1 MTLLLTI
8 AGGVALIL
16 FAARFLRKGL
26 DRVFGPR
33 LADWMQRLTHTR
45 LRAFFTG
52 LGVAVAAPSSTTVSI
67 LAVQSIHHGHLD
79 CRRSLAVMLGANVGF
94 TVMVLLIALRMEAY
108 APWLILVGVLMYQF
122 MRRELPRGVGQVI
135 LSLGLI
141 FVAIDIIKQAGGGF
155 EPDSGFIRL
164 LALAQDYPV
173 WVAVI
178 AAALTVG
185 LQSSTAAIALVIGL
199 AAGEAVDLPLALAVV
214 VGANVGIA
222 ISTLLVGWPLVE
234 SRRMA
239 LGNLLAKAA
248 LAVAVLATLPAL
260 VELIAAVPG
269 GLDKQIALSHTAFNV
284 VLAAL
289 ALPMLGPLERVVAM
303 LVPEPMGAQQDH
315 FGPRYIRRG
324 PIEGFSLASGQSMRE
339 ILRVSEIVRE
349 MLHEFWQALVHR
361 DDDLARHVQE
371 RDDQVDLL
379 DGEIKKFLTEL
390 AKREGDQDETGELR
404 RQLRYLNELETI
416 GDVIDKNLCEL
427 AIKRAHHRIE
437 FSEEGWQELSDFY
450 EKVNENLL
458 IAETAFTT
466 RDQSLAR
473 KLLRHKERLGEYER
487 ILRDRHFHRLTSGL
501 DLTQRSSSV
510 HLDLLTNLKRINNY
524 VSHVAYAILDK
535 PVQQRDSA

>member
-1 MTLLLTI
+1 MTI

-16 FAARFLRKGL
+16 FAARFMRKGL
-26 DRVFGPR
+26 DRLFGPR
-33 LADWMQRLTHTR
+33 LADWMQRLTDSR
-45 LRAFFTG
+45 GRAFLTG
-52 LGVAVAAPSSTTVSI
+52 MGVAIAAPSSTTVSV
-67 LAVQSIHHGHLD
+67 LAVQSIQHGHLN
-79 CRRSLAVMLGANVGF
+79 CRRSLAIMLGANVGF
-94 TVMVLLIALRMEAY
+94 TLMVLLIALRLEGY
-108 APWLILVGVLMYQF
+108 APWLILGGVLLYQF
-122 MRRELPRGVGQVI
+122 TRREALRGAGQVV

-141 FVAIDIIKQAGGGF
+141 FVAIGIIKTAGSSF
-155 EPDSGFIRL
+155 EPDGGFIQL
-164 LALAQDYPV
+164 LELAQDYPV

-199 AAGEAVDLPLALAVV
+199 AAGEVVQLPLTLAVV

-222 ISTLLVGWPLVE
+222 VSTLLVGWPLVE
-234 SRRMA
+234 ARRMA
-239 LGNLLAKAA
+239 MGNLLAKAA
-248 LAVAVLATLPAL
+248 LAVAVLATLPVL
-260 VELIAAVPG
+260 VELVARVPG

-289 ALPMLGPLERVVAM
+289 ALPLLGPLERVVSLMA
-303 LVPEPMGAQQDH
+303 PEPPESQQKA
-315 FGPRYIRRG
+315 FGPRYIRQG

-361 DDDLARHVQE
+361 DEELARRVQE

-379 DGEIKKFLTEL
+379 DTEIKKFVTQL
-390 AKREGDQDETGELR
+390 AKREGDQDEKGELN

-427 AIKRAHHRIE
+427 AVKRAHQRVE
-437 FSEEGWQELSDFY
+437 FSDEGWQELSDLY
-450 EKVNENLL
+450 EKVTENLL

-466 RDQSLAR
+466 RDQALAR

-487 ILRDRHFHRLTSGL
+487 ILRDRHFQRLTAGIER
-501 DLTQRSSSV
+501 TQRSSAV
-510 HLDLLTNLKRINNY
+510 HLDLLTHLKRINNY
-524 VSHVAYAILDK
+524 VSHVAYAILDDK
-535 PVQQRDSA
+535 QVGQRESA